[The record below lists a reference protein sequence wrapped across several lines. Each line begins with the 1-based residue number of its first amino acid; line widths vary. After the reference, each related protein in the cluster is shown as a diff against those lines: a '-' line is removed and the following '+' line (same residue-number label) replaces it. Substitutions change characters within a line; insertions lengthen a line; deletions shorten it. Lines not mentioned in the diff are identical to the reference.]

1 MSVEIRSLGGRDVPV
16 SVRRSDRAR
25 RIGLTID
32 PMGGVELVVP
42 RRVAMAD
49 AERFLESEAEWVLAR
64 LAAMPPRVPFAHDA
78 VIPVLGRERRIVHLP
93 LFPPELRDEG
103 EELVVGGPRDD
114 IAVTVTA
121 WLIALARDVLGGEA
135 RAKAATLDL
144 PVAGVTVRDQRTRWG
159 SCSARGRLSLSW
171 RLVLAPPDVRDYV
184 VSHEVAHL
192 KELNHGPN
200 FWALVEWFC
209 PGHARPRRWLRD
221 NAKILQRYG

>member
-16 SVRRSDRAR
+16 SVRRSARAR

-64 LAAMPPRVPFAHDA
+64 LAAMPPRVPFAHGA

-93 LFPPELRDEG
+93 LFPPEVRDEG
-103 EELVVGGPRDD
+103 DELIVGGPEEG
-114 IAVTVTA
+114 IAATVTV
-121 WLIALARDVLGGEA
+121 WLTALARDVLGGEA

-144 PVAGVTVRDQRTRWG
+144 TVAGVTVRDQRTRWG
-159 SCSARGRLSLSW
+159 SCSVRGRLSLSW
-171 RLVLAPPDVRDYV
+171 RLVLAPPDVRVYV

-200 FWALVEWFC
+200 FWALVEWLC

>member
-16 SVRRSDRAR
+16 SVRRSARAR

-49 AERFLESEAEWVLAR
+49 AERFLESETEWVLAR
-64 LAAMPPRVPFAHDA
+64 LAAMPPRVPFAHGA
-78 VIPVLGRERRIVHLP
+78 AIPVLGRERRIVHLP
-93 LFPPELRDEG
+93 LFPPEVRDEG

-121 WLIALARDVLGGEA
+121 WMTALARDVLGGEA

-144 PVAGVTVRDQRTRWG
+144 TVAGVTVRDQRTRWG
-159 SCSARGRLSLSW
+159 SCSVRGRLSLSW

-200 FWALVEWFC
+200 FWALVEWLC

>member
-1 MSVEIRSLGGRDVPV
+1 MSVEIRSLGGRDVSV

-49 AERFLESEAEWVLAR
+49 ADRFLESEAEWVLAR
-64 LAAMPPRVPFAHDA
+64 LAAMPPRVPFAHGA

-93 LFPPELRDEG
+93 LFPPEVRDEG
-103 EELVVGGPRDD
+103 EEFVVGGPRDD
-114 IAVTVTA
+114 IAATVTA
-121 WLIALARDVLGGEA
+121 WLTALARDVLGEEA

-159 SCSARGRLSLSW
+159 SCSVRGRLSLSW

-200 FWALVEWFC
+200 FWALVEWLC

>member
-1 MSVEIRSLGGRDVPV
+1 MSVEIRSLGGREVSV

-49 AERFLESEAEWVLAR
+49 ADRFLQSEAEWVLAR
-64 LAAMPPRVPFAHDA
+64 LAAMPPRVPFVHGA

-93 LFPPELRDEG
+93 LFPPDVRDDG
-103 EELVVGGPRDD
+103 EELVVGGPEGD
-114 IAVTVTA
+114 IAATVTA
-121 WLIALARDVLGGEA
+121 WLTALARDVLGGEA

-144 PVAGVTVRDQRTRWG
+144 TVAGVTVRDQRTRWG

-192 KELNHGPN
+192 KEMNHGPN
-200 FWALVEWFC
+200 FWALVEWLC

>member
-16 SVRRSDRAR
+16 SVRRSARAR

-49 AERFLESEAEWVLAR
+49 AERFLESEAEWVLAK

-78 VIPVLGRERRIVHLP
+78 AIPVLGRERRIVHMP
-93 LFPPELRDEG
+93 LFPPEVRDEG

-121 WLIALARDVLGGEA
+121 WLTALARDVLGGEA

-144 PVAGVTVRDQRTRWG
+144 TVAGVTVRDQRTRWG
-159 SCSARGRLSLSW
+159 SCSVRGRLSLSW

-200 FWALVEWFC
+200 FWALVEWLC

>member
-1 MSVEIRSLGGRDVPV
+1 MNDSRTDSDPSAGETNRRPKAKAPSPW
-16 SVRRSDRAR
+16 SVR
-25 RIGLTID
+25 
-32 PMGGVELVVP
+32 GVS
-42 RRVAMAD
+42 R
-49 AERFLESEAEWVLAR
+49 
-64 LAAMPPRVPFAHDA
+64 
-78 VIPVLGRERRIVHLP
+78 
-93 LFPPELRDEG
+93 
-103 EELVVGGPRDD
+103 
-114 IAVTVTA
+114 
-121 WLIALARDVLGGEA
+121 EA

>member
-1 MSVEIRSLGGRDVPV
+1 MSVEIRSLGGRDVSV

-49 AERFLESEAEWVLAR
+49 ADRFLESEAEWVLAR
-64 LAAMPPRVPFAHDA
+64 LAAMPPRVPFAHGA

-93 LFPPELRDEG
+93 LFPPEVRDEG
-103 EELVVGGPRDD
+103 EELVVGGPEEG
-114 IAVTVTA
+114 IAATVTA
-121 WLIALARDVLGGEA
+121 WLTALARDVLGGEA

-144 PVAGVTVRDQRTRWG
+144 TVAGVTVRDQRTRWG
-159 SCSARGRLSLSW
+159 SCSVRGRLSLSW

-200 FWALVEWFC
+200 FWALVEWLC

>member
-49 AERFLESEAEWVLAR
+49 ADRFLESEAEWVLAR
-64 LAAMPPRVPFAHDA
+64 LAAMPPRVPFAHGA

-93 LFPPELRDEG
+93 LFPPEVRDEG
-103 EELVVGGPRDD
+103 EELVVGGPEEG
-114 IAVTVTA
+114 IAATVTA
-121 WLIALARDVLGGEA
+121 WLTALARDVLGEEA

-144 PVAGVTVRDQRTRWG
+144 TVAGVTVRDQRTRWG
-159 SCSARGRLSLSW
+159 SCSVRGRLSLSW
-171 RLVLAPPDVRDYV
+171 RLVLAPPAVRDYV

-200 FWALVEWFC
+200 FWALVEWLC

>member
-16 SVRRSDRAR
+16 SVRRSARAR

-49 AERFLESEAEWVLAR
+49 AERFLESEAEWVIAR
-64 LAAMPPRVPFAHDA
+64 LAAMPPRVPFAHGA

-93 LFPPELRDEG
+93 LFPPEVRDEG

-121 WLIALARDVLGGEA
+121 WLTALARDVLGGEA

-144 PVAGVTVRDQRTRWG
+144 TVAGVTVRDQRTRWG
-159 SCSARGRLSLSW
+159 SCSVRGRLSLSW

-200 FWALVEWFC
+200 FWALVEWLC